1 MQKLK
6 INEDIRSLSEVR
18 NGMANFIKQVHDTK
32 RPVIITQHGKGI
44 AVLLGANEFEAMQ
57 EKIELL
63 SDIQTSLNQL
73 EKGAGISHKDAK
85 EKLLKLSSKMRII
98 WSPLAVDRASEVADY
113 IAQDKPSAAEKWI
126 DTVFSKVEQLKSSPE
141 IGRIVPEIND
151 SQFREL
157 IYGDYRIIYRIETKQ
172 ISILTIRHGRQILP
186 INEIK
191 A

>member
-1 MQKLK
+1 
-6 INEDIRSLSEVR
+6 
-18 NGMANFIKQVHDTK
+18 
-32 RPVIITQHGKGI
+32 
-44 AVLLGANEFEAMQ
+44 
-57 EKIELL
+57 
-63 SDIQTSLNQL
+63 
-73 EKGAGISHKDAK
+73 
-85 EKLLKLSSKMRII
+85 MRII
-98 WSPLAVDRASEVADY
+98 WSPLAVDRASEIADY

-141 IGRIVPEIND
+141 IDRIVPEISD

-157 IYGDYRIIYRIETKQ
+157 IYGNYRIIYRIETKQ